1 MDFLDWRLVAVMPE
15 PGRRD
20 KALAH
25 RLPWLKRWSRLH
37 QSSER
42 WSCAMDWDD
51 IVPKKPKTNAA
62 VGDILATLS
71 VAELEARIA
80 EFEREIERV
89 KAELDAKRKHEAAA
103 SALFKK

>member
-1 MDFLDWRLVAVMPE
+1 
-15 PGRRD
+15 
-20 KALAH
+20 
-25 RLPWLKRWSRLH
+25 
-37 QSSER
+37 
-42 WSCAMDWDD
+42 MDWDD

-89 KAELDAKRKHEAAA
+89 KVELEAKRKHEAAA